1 MRKKAGLNMYN
12 LMLPRRFGLT
22 VGSAEFEN
30 VIKCFEIEN
39 EVVFARRNGEAKDS
53 TTKHNG
59 FSSGVK
65 QRSETTGDGLDSSFK
80 DLSLQSNKNYKM
92 STGTSKEKMSKPAN
106 ASRTVRSNSTPSYV
120 SSEKFKG
127 LRSKKREPKL
137 RRSSANEMFSER
149 RPPKSENREAIPNH
163 RDEKSRETDHGLRY
177 DKRPARI
184 RRASLPAGYVS
195 GHRRSAISPQSP
207 TEKVK
212 NKGFLADADVNK
224 KELLQVSDINKLIAT
239 LVMSNYVYIIT
250 VRIHFAIRILQ

>member
-12 LMLPRRFGLT
+12 LTLPTRFGLT

-92 STGTSKEKMSKPAN
+92 STGTSKEKMAN
-106 ASRTVRSNSTPSYV
+106 ASRRVRSNSTPSCV

-149 RPPKSENREAIPNH
+149 RPPRSENREAIPNH
-163 RDEKSRETDHGLRY
+163 RDEKSRAGY
-177 DKRPARI
+177 DKRQARI
-184 RRASLPAGYVS
+184 RRTSLPAYVS

-207 TEKVK
+207 TEKMK

-239 LVMSNYVYIIT
+239 LVMSNYVYILFT
-250 VRIHFAIRILQ
+250 VQIHFAIRILQ

>member
-1 MRKKAGLNMYN
+1 
-12 LMLPRRFGLT
+12 MLPRRFGLT

-65 QRSETTGDGLDSSFK
+65 QRSETIGDSLDSSFK

-92 STGTSKEKMSKPAN
+92 ATGTSKEKMTKTAN
-106 ASRTVRSNSTPSYV
+106 ASRKVRSNSTPSYV

-149 RPPKSENREAIPNH
+149 RPPRSENREAIPNH
-163 RDEKSRETDHGLRY
+163 RDEKSRAGY

-195 GHRRSAISPQSP
+195 SHRRPVISPQSP
-207 TEKVK
+207 TEKMK
-212 NKGFLADADVNK
+212 IKGFLADADVNK
-224 KELLQVSDINKLIAT
+224 KLLQVSDINKLIAT